1 MASSVRW
8 VAAVVI
14 VGLCCCSDAKAQII
28 MLKQDGDKTIQ
39 CMHTGLS
46 SDLKDCGTQSD
57 WYPYVFVGTISAV
70 TPTKDGEK
78 ELDITPDEVF
88 KGEPTNPLIV
98 LTSQGTC
105 FPEIKVGDRW
115 LFYLRRGN
123 PIVLDFYGNISRPVA
138 DAQQQLETLRR
149 LRSIG
154 ENGILRGRVMQG
166 PFGERNSIPNAHV
179 VARRTTDDAQFVAT
193 TDADG
198 RYEFQPLPPGR
209 YKINVDPVRS
219 FRPDE
224 SGVDIKSRVC
234 WDLTLSRSP
243 HAQLGGHLQHSDGSA
258 AAQVPVLIMTVDEQW
273 FTTQKSNAQGYFR
286 FDPLPPGKYVVAIN
300 LPGGSEWKLD
310 GCAGACKDRI
320 PAASLYY
327 PNMQNRADAIA
338 INLATDEKRDD
349 IDFALP
355 APIMQ

>member
-14 VGLCCCSDAKAQII
+14 VAFCCCSAANAQII
-28 MLKQDGDKTIQ
+28 MLKQDGDKRIQ

-57 WYPYVFVGTISAV
+57 WYAYVFVGTISAV
-70 TPTKDGEK
+70 TPTKGSEK
-78 ELDITPDEVF
+78 ELHIIPDEVF
-88 KGEPTNPLIV
+88 KGEPTNPVIV
-98 LTSQGTC
+98 LTSQGAC
-105 FPEIKVGDRW
+105 FPEIRAGNHW
-115 LFYLRRGN
+115 LFYLLGGN
-123 PIVLDFYGNISRPVA
+123 PIVLDYYGNVSRPVA

-149 LRSIG
+149 LGSIG

-166 PFGERNSIPNAHV
+166 PFGERNSIPNAHI
-179 VARRTTDDAQFVAT
+179 VAHRTSDDEQFVAT

-198 RYEFQPLPPGR
+198 RYEFQPLPPGS
-209 YKINVDPVRS
+209 YKINVDPVGS

-224 SGVDIKSRVC
+224 SGVDMKSRAC

-243 HAQLGGHLQHSDGSA
+243 HAQLGGHLQHSDRSA
-258 AAQVPVLIMTVDEQW
+258 TAQVPVLIMTVDERW
-273 FTTQKSNAQGYFR
+273 FTTQKSNPQGYFR
-286 FDPLPPGKYVVAIN
+286 FDSLAPGKYVVAIN
-300 LPGGSEWKLD
+300 LSGAPKWQLD

-320 PAASLYY
+320 PAASMYY
-327 PNMQNRADAIA
+327 PNMQNRADAIT

-355 APIMQ
+355 VQ